1 MKMAVDKALLG
12 LVEKYFSV
20 EGQKDPN
27 VVPETNL

>member
-1 MKMAVDKALLG
+1 MSVDKALLG

-20 EGQKDPN
+20 EGEKDPN